1 MARVLALL
9 VALSGAFA
17 APISALTH
25 GHAHQ
30 HEAAAYE
37 HAPHEAAIAE
47 HSDHG
52 SGEHAHALIGAALTS
67 KVATPLVALVVPRM
81 TLPLTTVVLSAPPVA
96 EAAGEHRTQLA
107 QAPPPRLRA
116 PPA

>member
-1 MARVLALL
+1 MTRALALF

-17 APISALTH
+17 APIAALAH
-25 GHAHQ
+25 GHAHE

-37 HAPHEAAIAE
+37 HALHNVFIAE

-52 SGEHAHALIGAALTS
+52 SGEHAHPHIGVALTT

-81 TLPLTTVVLSAPPVA
+81 TLPTTTLVLSAPPVV
-96 EAAGEHRTQLA
+96 EAAVEHRTQLA